1 MGLAA
6 VAWLSS
12 LSAQDASPGVESSHL
27 CIFSLLVAGF
37 GVQLRVPLR
46 WVVGATEESQAIAI
60 LASLASCNWI
70 GFVAFNANSFS
81 EAAPSIGLLIVAEWL
96 VTRKLL
102 LSDKLPLLAEYF
114 ALVRRQVAGLA
125 MTAVHDIAPAA
136 ALVEESGK
144 EPRREETE
152 LGGDVSAFENDQLL
166 RSLAEPES
174 PELARAGM
182 ASLTD
187 AEDVLQSSSSSLGE
201 AGLTI
206 SGSMQI
212 RIKPGQETQ
221 ELGQGFSPVF
231 QATPDIEFELSDEN
245 MNAKILQLTPLG
257 FRVQVTRKYGA
268 TGARECQVDWYAF
281 ESEQAQHSALP

>member
-12 LSAQDASPGVESSHL
+12 LSAQDASSGVESSQL
-27 CIFSLLVAGF
+27 CVFSLLVAGF

-46 WVVGATEESQAIAI
+46 WVAGATEESQAIAI

-70 GFVAFNANSFS
+70 GFVAFSANSFS
-81 EAAPSIGLLIVAEWL
+81 EAAPSMGLLILAEWL

-102 LSDKLPLLAEYF
+102 LADKLPLLAEYF
-114 ALVRRQVAGLA
+114 AIIRRQLAGIAITSVKDLA
-125 MTAVHDIAPAA
+125 DTS
-136 ALVEESGK
+136 ALTEESGK
-144 EPRREETE
+144 EPRREESE
-152 LGGDVSAFENDQLL
+152 FGVDVSAFGNDQLL
-166 RSLAEPES
+166 RSLAGAES
-174 PELARAGM
+174 LELACAGM
-182 ASLTD
+182 ASQTD
-187 AEDVLQSSSSSLGE
+187 AENVLQSSSSCLGE

-212 RIKPGQETQ
+212 RLKPGQDTQ

-231 QATPDIEFELSDEN
+231 QATPDIEFELSNEN
-245 MNAKILQLTPLG
+245 MNAKILQLSPLG
-257 FRVQVTRKYGA
+257 FRVQVTRRYGA
-268 TGARECQVDWYAF
+268 TGASDCQVDWYAF